1 MCTPGWRPCFVADT
15 WRPDGECKRCTPRAE
30 CRTPRWPAAGGGA
43 AVRGGFPEEAL
54 RVGNGNGEG
63 GKARP
68 EETPGG
74 GLAALRGWGRGGKA
88 PGASLGRGQSPAS
101 RGTPGTPAPQRHLLG
116 TPLPRAAGCS
126 RAVARRPGARSSLGP
141 CTGAGPAPTIRH
153 AWTLPSLQRWKAA
166 ALAWALCSSL
176 LTFWMCPEG
185 LGPALAPLRRPPR
198 TLDARIAG
206 LAQYRALLQGGP
218 APGPRLRAGPRRR
231 RALQH
236 SGARPCG
243 LRELVVRVSEL
254 GLGYPS
260 DEAALLHYC
269 AGVCEAA
276 TRVHDLGLWRLR
288 QQRRIQRDRVRAQPC
303 CRPTT
308 YEEKV
313 SFLDVHSRY
322 HTVRELWAREC
333 ACV

>member
-1 MCTPGWRPCFVADT
+1 MPGLCDQLLREAPWATPPPWGGVPVPRHSARHPAT
-15 WRPDGECKRCTPRAE
+15 WL
-30 CRTPRWPAAGGGA
+30 GGS
-43 AVRGGFPEEAL
+43 FL
-54 RVGNGNGEG
+54 R
-63 GKARP
+63 
-68 EETPGG
+68 
-74 GLAALRGWGRGGKA
+74 
-88 PGASLGRGQSPAS
+88 
-101 RGTPGTPAPQRHLLG
+101 
-116 TPLPRAAGCS
+116 LP
-126 RAVARRPGARSSLGP
+126 
-141 CTGAGPAPTIRH
+141 
-153 AWTLPSLQRWKAA
+153 PSLQRWKAA